1 MANTSFT
8 LSSIRVAKMRRLV
21 DAGLFRKSSN
31 VVEEG
36 LRMLLD
42 RYWQESYRNAPPM
55 GTEHATIVISDELVE
70 MIDALIRAGIF
81 RSRSHAVDAALEL
94 VIGKFEQD
102 LNAFER
108 DTDALRGQRVDSG
121 RGSGQES
128 RP

>member
-1 MANTSFT
+1 
-8 LSSIRVAKMRRLV
+8 MRRLV
-21 DAGLFRKSSN
+21 DAGLFRKSSS

-42 RYWQESYRNAPPM
+42 RYWQESYRNAPTV

-70 MIDALIRAGIF
+70 KIDTLIRVGIF

-94 VIGKFEQD
+94 VTEKFEED

-108 DTDALRGQRVDSG
+108 DVDALRGQRVDSG
-121 RGSGQES
+121 SGSGQES